1 MKNKDNV
8 NNDYRMSEEEI
19 RDMNKGGFNKQRR
32 RAARKE
38 NKKMLKD
45 YLNGDI
51 DYYDFE
57 DENDTR

>member
-38 NKKMLKD
+38 NKKMLK
-45 YLNGDI
+45 
-51 DYYDFE
+51 
-57 DENDTR
+57 